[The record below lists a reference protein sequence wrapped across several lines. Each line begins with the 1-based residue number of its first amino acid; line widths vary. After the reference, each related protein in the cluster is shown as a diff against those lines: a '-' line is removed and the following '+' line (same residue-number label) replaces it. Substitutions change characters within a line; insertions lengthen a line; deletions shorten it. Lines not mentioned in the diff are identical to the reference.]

1 MRNLD
6 PTFVRMQIEQLRVT
20 HPGIWDDGDEQ
31 LLADSIEGSTDLHE
45 FLTAVVRRM
54 CEAEAC
60 AEGIGDL
67 IRETKE
73 RQQRFEQRGEAM
85 RAMAFKLMN
94 AADVRKLELPQATLS
109 IRAGVPKVIITD
121 ETRLPED
128 CIRIKREADKVAIKE
143 HLARGEHVPGA
154 EMSNATEVITVRIK
168 K

>member
-31 LLADSIEGSTDLHE
+31 LLADSLEGSTDLHE
-45 FLTAVVRRM
+45 FLTAVVCRM

-73 RQQRFEQRGEAM
+73 RQARFEARGDAM
-85 RAMAFKLMN
+85 RAVAFKLMS
-94 AADVRKLELPQATLS
+94 AADVRKVELAQATLS
-109 IRAGVPKVIITD
+109 IRPGVPKVIVTD
-121 ETRLPED
+121 EARLPEN
-128 CIRIKREADKVAIKE
+128 CIRIKREPDKIAIKE
-143 HLARGEHVPGA
+143 HLMRGDQVSGA
-154 EMSNATEVITVRIK
+154 EMSNREDVLSVRIK
-168 K
+168 